1 MDRAQEL
8 IRDAKTIAI
17 VGADS
22 RESRPVYGVT
32 KYLIASGY
40 RVYLVNPRNDETE
53 ILGLP
58 TYQHVT
64 DLPEP
69 VDIVD
74 IFRRP
79 SDVMPFVDE
88 AIAAGAKA
96 VWLQLQIVNEE
107 AATKARAAGLE
118 VVMDRCTAIER
129 RAMLVAQAAGG

>member
-22 RESRPVYGVT
+22 RESRPVFGVT
-32 KYLIASGY
+32 KYLIESGY
-40 RVYLVNPRNDETE
+40 KVYLVAPRSGETE

-58 TYQHVT
+58 TYARVE
-64 DLPEP
+64 DLPEQ

-74 IFRRP
+74 IFRR
-79 SDVMPFVDE
+79 SADVPPFVDD

-107 AATKARAAGLE
+107 AAAKARAAGLE

-129 RAMLVAQAAGG
+129 RAMLRAQAAGE

>member
-22 RESRPVYGVT
+22 RESRPVFGVT
-32 KYLIASGY
+32 KYLIESGY
-40 RVYLVNPRNDETE
+40 KVYLVAPRSGETE

-58 TYQHVT
+58 TYARVE
-64 DLPEP
+64 DLPEQ

-74 IFRRP
+74 IFRR
-79 SDVMPFVDE
+79 SEDVPPFVDD

-107 AATKARAAGLE
+107 AAAKARAAGLE

-129 RAMLVAQAAGG
+129 RAMLRAQAAGE